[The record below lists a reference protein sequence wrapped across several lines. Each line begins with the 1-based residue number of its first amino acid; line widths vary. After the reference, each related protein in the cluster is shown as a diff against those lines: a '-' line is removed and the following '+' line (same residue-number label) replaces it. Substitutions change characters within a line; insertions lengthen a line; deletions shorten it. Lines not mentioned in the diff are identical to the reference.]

1 MLVILP
7 LFLSPNLLNAV
18 IKMMIAALFA
28 LAFTLAMGQAG
39 MLSFGHAAYYG
50 LGAFAALH
58 LMRAVEQKL
67 FGFPTPLIPLAGAL
81 AGFVFG
87 LVFGWFATQRTGVY
101 FSMVTLA
108 LAELLFTLAPTWNSL
123 FGGESGISTMR
134 GASWGINF
142 GDDADVYYLTLG
154 WFVVSAWC
162 MWAFTKT
169 PVGRLALA
177 LRDNEQRVRFL
188 GFNTH
193 VARTLIFAI
202 SCLFTGVAGALLAI
216 ANEAANYTIFSA
228 QASANVVL
236 QTFIGGAGH
245 LLRAGARRGCH
256 DLLRARHVRPHALV
270 AALSGPDLRARHA
283 VRARRSRRPRGL
295 ACAQG
300 QGRRLE
306 ASRRALS
313 AMPRRRPAADRAASS
328 SSSRASTSV
337 LSDAY
342 LAKRT
347 AAKGD
352 WVPYELFGRS
362 FEPASPATWAIPVVL
377 LAIGGWLLLPARRS
391 PRGPGS
397 PPRETCRANQ
407 PRPSPRQRPPARER
421 RHERRQ
427 LLASPAQPV
436 LELKALR
443 KSFGETQ
450 IIRGVDLTVKRG
462 ERHALIGP
470 NGAGKSTL
478 FNLIS
483 GHYAPTL
490 RRDPA
495 QRSVDRRACPRTSST
510 GAGCRARS
518 RSRTSFRA

>member
-1 MLVILP
+1 VINTRTIVLLLAALGLLVILP
-7 LFLSPNLLNAV
+7 LFLSPNLLNAA

-58 LMRAVEQKL
+58 LMRAVEHKL

-87 LVFGWFATQRTGVY
+87 LAFGWFATQRTGVY

-108 LAELLFTLAPTWNSL
+108 LAELLFTLAPTWNSV
-123 FGGESGISTMR
+123 FGGESGISTIR
-134 GASWGINF
+134 GPSWGINF
-142 GDDADVYYLTLG
+142 GSDADVYYLTLG

-236 QTFIGGAGH
+236 QTFIGGSGTFFGPALGAMIMTFFARITSDLTRSW
-245 LLRAGARRGCH
+245 LLYQGLIFVLVMLFAPQGLGGLVDLHARKVRADGWKH
-256 DLLRARHVRPHALV
+256 LV
-270 AALSGPDLRARHA
+270 APYLLCLA
-283 VRARRSRRPRGL
+283 VGL
-295 ACAQG
+295 LLIAG
-300 QGRRLE
+300 LVFVIE
-306 ASRRALS
+306 SIHV
-313 AMPRRRPAADRAASS
+313 
-328 SSSRASTSV
+328 V
-337 LSDAY
+337 LTDAY

-347 AAKGD
+347 AAKGE
-352 WVPYELFGRS
+352 WVPYELFGQS
-362 FEPASPATWAIPVVL
+362 FEPFSALTWAIPVVL
-377 LAIGGWLLLPARRS
+377 LAIGGGLLPLARRITARAWLAATRDVRDETLAPS
-391 PRGPGS
+391 VTTAPG
-397 PPRETCRANQ
+397 AVDQ
-407 PRPSPRQRPPARER
+407 GARP
-421 RHERRQ
+421 
-427 LLASPAQPV
+427 
-436 LELKALR
+436 
-443 KSFGETQ
+443 
-450 IIRGVDLTVKRG
+450 
-462 ERHALIGP
+462 
-470 NGAGKSTL
+470 
-478 FNLIS
+478 
-483 GHYAPTL
+483 
-490 RRDPA
+490 
-495 QRSVDRRACPRTSST
+495 
-510 GAGCRARS
+510 
-518 RSRTSFRA
+518 

>member
-1 MLVILP
+1 MIKTRTIVLLLAALGVLTILP
-7 LFLSPNLLNAV
+7 LFLTPNLLNAA

-58 LMRAVEQKL
+58 LMRAVEQKI

-81 AGFVFG
+81 AGFVSG
-87 LVFGWFATQRTGVY
+87 LAFGWFATQRTGVY

-123 FGGESGISTMR
+123 FGGESGISTIR
-134 GASWGINF
+134 GASWGVSF
-142 GDDADVYYLTLG
+142 GDDAHVYYLTLG

-188 GFNTH
+188 GFNAH

-236 QTFIGGAGH
+236 QTFIGGAGTFFGPALGAIIMTFFARVTSDLTRSW
-245 LLRAGARRGCH
+245 LLYQGLIFVLVMLFAPQGLGGLVDLHARKVKADGWKH
-256 DLLRARHVRPHALV
+256 LV
-270 AALSGPDLRARHA
+270 APYLLCLA
-283 VRARRSRRPRGL
+283 VGL
-295 ACAQG
+295 LLIAGLVFAV
-300 QGRRLE
+300 E
-306 ASRRALS
+306 SIHV
-313 AMPRRRPAADRAASS
+313 
-328 SSSRASTSV
+328 V
-337 LSDAY
+337 LTDAY

-347 AAKGD
+347 AANGE

-362 FEPASPATWAIPVVL
+362 FEPASPVTWAIPIVL
-377 LAIGGWLLLPARRS
+377 LAIGGGLLLPARRITA
-391 PRGPGS
+391 RAWLAATRDVPGE
-397 PPRETCRANQ
+397 PAA
-407 PRPSPRQRPPARER
+407 PSAAAAAGQG
-421 RHERRQ
+421 
-427 LLASPAQPV
+427 ASP
-436 LELKALR
+436 
-443 KSFGETQ
+443 
-450 IIRGVDLTVKRG
+450 
-462 ERHALIGP
+462 
-470 NGAGKSTL
+470 
-478 FNLIS
+478 
-483 GHYAPTL
+483 
-490 RRDPA
+490 
-495 QRSVDRRACPRTSST
+495 
-510 GAGCRARS
+510 
-518 RSRTSFRA
+518 